1 MREFKVIDAAESVEK
16 LKLRLKE
23 SELDQFGDSFIPEYV
38 YDAIRRH
45 AQFSNMRVSAP
56 CEFSGNDQRV
66 QRGHQQDAE
75 EFLGFLLEALH
86 NECITILKATSSP
99 SDSHDTL
106 SLASEHS
113 SATET
118 GWLEVGPKQKSS
130 TTRSSGST
138 TKSPL
143 TKIFGG
149 ELRSE
154 LRVPGLKKSVT
165 LEAFRPLQLDIGSA
179 GVHNVVDALKKLATT
194 ETLHGD
200 FNSPTGAKTAAK
212 QVLIE
217 TLPPVLILHLKRF
230 HYEDENGTQKIW
242 KKVGYPLEL
251 AIPKELFATHLRNAA
266 TTTGM
271 PRYRLNSVVYHHG
284 KNASGGH
291 YTADV
296 RRQDGR
302 EWIRIDDTVIRRL
315 RSEDVAEGGA
325 GGDEDDEPPLKKKP
339 AKRSLSG
346 KNQFE
351 SIDQDDS
358 AQDADD
364 EGGWSQV
371 NGSGAKDGS
380 SAGKKKATGASSPA
394 GGQGKAARGDCGR
407 ENKVA
412 YILFYRRMG

>member
-1 MREFKVIDAAESVEK
+1 M
-16 LKLRLKE
+16 
-23 SELDQFGDSFIPEYV
+23 
-38 YDAIRRH
+38 
-45 AQFSNMRVSAP
+45 
-56 CEFSGNDQRV
+56 
-66 QRGHQQDAE
+66 
-75 EFLGFLLEALH
+75 LEALH
-86 NECITILKATSSP
+86 SECIAILKATSSP
-99 SDSHDTL
+99 TDSHDTL

-138 TKSPL
+138 SKSPL

-179 GVHNVVDALKKLATT
+179 GVHNVVDALRKLATT

-212 QVLIE
+212 QVFIE

-230 HYEDENGTQKIW
+230 HYEDAGGTQKIW
-242 KKVGYPLEL
+242 KTVGYPQEL
-251 AIPKELFATHLRNAA
+251 TVPKELFPPHVRNAA
-266 TTTGM
+266 GPNGM
-271 PRYRLNSVVYHHG
+271 PRYRLNAVVYHHG

-302 EWIRIDDTVIRRL
+302 EWIRIDDTVIKRL
-315 RSEDVAEGGA
+315 RSDDVAEGGV
-325 GGDEDDEPPLKKKP
+325 GDDEEPPVKNKTT
-339 AKRSLSG
+339 KRSLSG

-351 SIDQDDS
+351 SIDRDGSQDG
-358 AQDADD
+358 DD

-371 NGSGAKDGS
+371 NGSGGKDGS
-380 SAGKKKATGASSPA
+380 GGKKKATGTSSPSA
-394 GGQGKAARGDCGR
+394 GQGKAARGDCGK
-407 ENKVA
+407 EDKVA
-412 YILFYRRMG
+412 YILFYRRIG